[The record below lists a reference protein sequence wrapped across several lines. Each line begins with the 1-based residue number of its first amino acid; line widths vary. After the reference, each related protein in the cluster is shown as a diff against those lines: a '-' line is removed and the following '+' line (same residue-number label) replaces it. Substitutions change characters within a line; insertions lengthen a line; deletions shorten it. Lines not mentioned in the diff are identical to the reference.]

1 MSDLISAAR
10 SGNRRETLEALRD
23 KIAASIQN
31 CESGRDVAALSKR
44 LMEVMGELD
53 ALPRSRDDSPLA
65 RAKRGAAIAASARR
79 EGAGEDGGG
88 VGTGPSS

>member
-1 MSDLISAAR
+1 MADLVSAAK

-23 KIAASIQN
+23 KIAGSIQE

-53 ALPRSRDDSPLA
+53 ELPKEKKDSPLA
-65 RAKRGAAIAASARR
+65 RAKHGS
-79 EGAGEDGGG
+79 
-88 VGTGPSS
+88 

>member
-1 MSDLISAAR
+1 MADLVSAAK

-23 KIAASIQN
+23 KIAASIQD

-53 ALPRSRDDSPLA
+53 DMPKPSDEDELA
-65 RAKRGAAIAASARR
+65 ELQAIY
-79 EGAGEDGGG
+79 G
-88 VGTGPSS
+88 

>member
-1 MSDLISAAR
+1 MADLVSAAK

-23 KIAASIQN
+23 KIAASIQD

-53 ALPRSRDDSPLA
+53 ALPVP
-65 RAKRGAAIAASARR
+65 K
-79 EGAGEDGGG
+79 EGDEFAELQKLYG
-88 VGTGPSS
+88 